1 MAGDNLDLLGAIT
14 ELERERGIGRETLL
28 EAVEAALVSA
38 YKRNYNTT
46 ENVAARI
53 DRKSGQVEMF
63 VVKRVADEV
72 VDPTQEIPLVEAV
85 RIDPAY
91 QSGDVIEFPVV
102 LKDFGRIAAQTAKQ
116 VVVQRI
122 REAERGMIYEEFA
135 QREGDIVTGLVQRLQ
150 NRYVFVDLGKTE
162 AVLPPSEQ
170 MPADGYAPGERV
182 KLYLVEVKRTTK
194 GPQVVVSRTHPGLL
208 KRLFELEVPEI
219 HDGLV
224 EVKAIAR
231 EAGTRSKLAVYSRD
245 DNVDP
250 VGACVGHKGMRVQH
264 VVAELKGEK
273 IDIVKWSPSPTEF
286 VANALSPSKVSHV
299 LLNDEDKVA
308 RVVVPDFQLSL
319 AIGRAGQN
327 ARLAAKLTGWRIDI
341 KSEGQL
347 TEEERAEIAAS
358 PAMASG
364 SAPWAAAGDGAAPA
378 APWSIGAQAAPWGVD
393 GTAAATDGAAE
404 VPRTREDD
412 E

>member
-14 ELERERGIGRETLL
+14 ELERERGISRETLL

-38 YKRNYNTT
+38 YKRNYNTA

-53 DRKSGQVEMF
+53 DRKTGQVEMF
-63 VVKRVADEV
+63 VVKRVAEEV
-72 VDPTQEIPLVEAV
+72 VDPTQEIPLAEAV

-91 QSGDVIEFPVV
+91 QAGDVIEFPVV

-135 QREGDIVTGLVQRLQ
+135 QREGDIVTGLVQRIQ

-170 MPADGYAPGERV
+170 MPGDSYAPGERV

-224 EVKAIAR
+224 EIKAIAR

-273 IDIVKWSPSPTEF
+273 IDIVKWSPSATEF

-299 LLNDEDKVA
+299 LLNDEEKVA

-347 TEEERAEIAAS
+347 TDEERAEIAAA

-364 SAPWAAAGDGAAPA
+364 SAPWAAAGDSAAPA
-378 APWSIGAQAAPWGVD
+378 APWSVGGSAAPWTAEGS
-393 GTAAATDGAAE
+393 GGAAAE
-404 VPRTREDD
+404 EQPRRRDDD

>member
-38 YKRNYNTT
+38 YKRNYNTA

-53 DRKSGQVEMF
+53 DRKTGQVEMF
-63 VVKRVADEV
+63 VVKRVAEEV
-72 VDPTQEIPLVEAV
+72 VDPTQEIPLAEAV

-91 QSGDVIEFPVV
+91 QTGDVIEFPVV

-135 QREGDIVTGLVQRLQ
+135 QREGDIVTGLVQRIQ
-150 NRYVFVDLGKTE
+150 SRYVFVDLGKTE

-170 MPADGYAPGERV
+170 MPGDSYAPGERV

-224 EVKAIAR
+224 EIKAIAR

-273 IDIVKWSPSPTEF
+273 IDIVKWSPSATEF

-299 LLNDEDKVA
+299 LLNDEEKVA

-347 TEEERAEIAAS
+347 TDEERAEIAAA

-364 SAPWAAAGDGAAPA
+364 SAPWAAAGDSAAPA
-378 APWSIGAQAAPWGVD
+378 APWSVGGGTAPWGAE
-393 GTAAATDGAAE
+393 GSAGPAAAE
-404 VPRTREDD
+404 ETRRRDDD